1 MATKGKKPATKKE
14 ATATKVTRITAAD
27 EKPPVKKQT
36 VKTEKQE
43 EASAKVDRRNPAVAI
58 RDYFAGAWYEL
69 KQVRWPNR
77 RATWGMTMAVLAFTA
92 FFIVLILI
100 LDALFKYVFQLI
112 LG

>member
-1 MATKGKKPATKKE
+1 MATKGKKPATKKAE
-14 ATATKVTRITAAD
+14 TTTKVTRIRATDDKPAA
-27 EKPPVKKQT
+27 EKQT
-36 VKTEKQE
+36 KKPVVQEEATEKQ
-43 EASAKVDRRNPAVAI
+43 ARRNPAVAI
-58 RDYFAGAWYEL
+58 RDYFVGAWVEL

-92 FFIVLILI
+92 FFVLLILL